1 MTPTAT
7 AAWVAGRPV
16 PVRVIDERL
25 ALLRSGPYAARL
37 PHSGTADGRNLR
49 RWLVQV
55 VTTEALIDH
64 EARTRGLIA
73 DERDGEPR
81 PVTLAE
87 ALRSGGVT
95 AAIIA
100 AHPAARALRRLVAPD
115 RPAPDAEAAG
125 YYRRNRDRY
134 PQPYAEVRDLIAAE
148 LGTVDR
154 DRRFA
159 RWVDE
164 RYATLVRLADGFEH
178 PGDPTHPDAVHRH

>member
-1 MTPTAT
+1 VT
-7 AAWVAGRPV
+7 AAWVAGRPI
-16 PVRVIDERL
+16 PVSVIDERL

-37 PHSGTADGRNLR
+37 PHPDTADGRNLR
-49 RWLVQV
+49 RWLVQA
-55 VTTEALIDH
+55 VTTEAVIEH
-64 EARTRGLIA
+64 EARTRGLVA
-73 DERDGEPR
+73 GEHDGKPR

-100 AHPAARALRRLVAPD
+100 AHPAARALRRLIAPD
-115 RPAPDAEAAG
+115 RPAPDAVAAA

-134 PQPYAEVRDLIAAE
+134 PQSYEQVRDLIAAE

-164 RYATLVRLADGFEH
+164 RCAALVRLADGFEH
-178 PGDPTHPDAVHRH
+178 PGDPAHPDAVHRH